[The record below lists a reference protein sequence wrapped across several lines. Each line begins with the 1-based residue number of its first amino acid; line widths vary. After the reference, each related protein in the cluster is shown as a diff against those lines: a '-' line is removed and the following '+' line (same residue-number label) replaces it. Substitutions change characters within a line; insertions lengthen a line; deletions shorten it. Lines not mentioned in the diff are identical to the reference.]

1 MDVGYART
9 STLDQIAGLE
19 AQVRD
24 LKAAG
29 CEQVYQEQA
38 SAVGARPQL
47 EAALGFL
54 RKGDTLVVTKIDRLA
69 RNTRVLGEIVD
80 GLHARGIALKVMQF
94 GKETVDT
101 RGAYGKLVLNMFS
114 AFAEFERDLMRERQM
129 EGIAKAKREGKY
141 KGRKPTA
148 RAKAQDAVALFK
160 QGKTVTEIAKHT
172 GIGRGSVY
180 RALQAAGLHYVS
192 SDFTKETQSA

>member
-1 MDVGYART
+1 MDIGYART
-9 STLDQIAGLE
+9 STAEQIAGLE

-38 SAVGARPQL
+38 SALGTRPQL

-54 RKGDTLVVTKIDRLA
+54 RNGDTLVVTKIDRLA
-69 RNTRVLGEIVD
+69 RNTRVFGQIVD
-80 GLHARGIALKVMQF
+80 ALHARGIALKVLQF

-101 RGAYGKLVLNMFS
+101 SGAYGKLVLNMFS

-129 EGIAKAKREGKY
+129 EGIAKAKSEGKY

-148 RAKAQDAVALFK
+148 RAKAEDAVALFK
-160 QGKTVTEIAKHT
+160 QGKTVTEIAKVT

-180 RALQAAGLHYVS
+180 RALEGAHLHFRNAGVR
-192 SDFTKETQSA
+192 

>member
-1 MDVGYART
+1 MEEQMDIGYART
-9 STLDQIAGLE
+9 STAEQIAGLE

-24 LKAAG
+24 LKAVG
-29 CEQVYQEQA
+29 CGQVYQEQA
-38 SAVGARPQL
+38 SALGTRPQL
-47 EAALGFL
+47 EAALSFL
-54 RKGDTLVVTKIDRLA
+54 RNGDTLVVTKIDRLA
-69 RNTRVLGEIVD
+69 RNTRVLGQIVD
-80 GLHARGIALKVMQF
+80 ALHARGIALKVLQF

-101 RGAYGKLVLNMFS
+101 GGAYGKLVLNMFS

-160 QGKTVTEIAKHT
+160 QGKTVTEIARLT

-180 RALQAAGLHYVS
+180 RALQATGMHRSV
-192 SDFTKETQSA
+192 T

>member
-9 STLDQIAGLE
+9 STLEQVAGLE

-24 LKAAG
+24 LNAAG

-38 SAVGARPQL
+38 SALGARPQL

-69 RNTRVLGEIVD
+69 RNTRVLGQIVD
-80 GLHARGIALKVMQF
+80 GLHARGIALKVLQF

-101 RGAYGKLVLNMFS
+101 SGAYGKLVLNMFS

-129 EGIAKAKREGKY
+129 EGIAKAKLEGKY

-148 RAKAQDAVALFK
+148 RAKAEDAIALFK
-160 QGKTVTEIAKHT
+160 QGKTVTEIAKLT

-180 RALQAAGLHYVS
+180 RALHAAGLH
-192 SDFTKETQSA
+192 